1 MKRKKIGERSFW
13 YFLFMLPNLLLY
25 GIFGIFPI
33 ALGIFYSF
41 TDWNGI
47 AKSWKMVGLGN
58 YIKMLHDSRFLRAM
72 RFNLTYTL
80 LLVVIVIALAM
91 ILAVMMD
98 KMKWGKTFFRAV
110 YFIPAVLSLLTVGI
124 IFEKIYGTVLP
135 AMGAYLEIDFLKKN
149 ILASAAT
156 ARYGILITHVWQGVV
171 LPTVLLTAGL
181 QTVPQELTEAAYID
195 GATRWQAF
203 RTITIPFLLPIL
215 SVVLVLVLKD
225 GLMLYDYVYALTS
238 GGPGGATE
246 SITMLVYKQ
255 GFQEMK
261 FSYALAEA
269 VAIAAVMI
277 GISILQTA
285 LAERKK
291 VY

>member
-1 MKRKKIGERSFW
+1 MIRSPVITTASSNGGG
-13 YFLFMLPNLLLY
+13 YETEKNRRAVVLV
-25 GIFGIFPI
+25 FP
-33 ALGIFYSF
+33 FYVAEPAF
-41 TDWNGI
+41 IWTI
-47 AKSWKMVGLGN
+47 WKMVGLGN

-72 RFNLTYTL
+72 RFNITYTI
-80 LLVVIVIALAM
+80 LLVIIVIALAM

-98 KMKWGKTFFRAV
+98 KMKGGKTFFRAV

-135 AMGAYLEIDFLKKN
+135 TMGPYLGIDFLKKN

>member
-1 MKRKKIGERSFW
+1 M
-13 YFLFMLPNLLLY
+13 
-25 GIFGIFPI
+25 
-33 ALGIFYSF
+33 
-41 TDWNGI
+41 
-47 AKSWKMVGLGN
+47 
-58 YIKMLHDSRFLRAM
+58 
-72 RFNLTYTL
+72 
-80 LLVVIVIALAM
+80 
-91 ILAVMMD
+91 
-98 KMKWGKTFFRAV
+98 
-110 YFIPAVLSLLTVGI
+110 
-124 IFEKIYGTVLP
+124 
-135 AMGAYLEIDFLKKN
+135 
-149 ILASAAT
+149 
-156 ARYGILITHVWQGVV
+156 
-171 LPTVLLTAGL
+171 
-181 QTVPQELTEAAYID
+181 
-195 GATRWQAF
+195 
-203 RTITIPFLLPIL
+203 
-215 SVVLVLVLKD
+215 LVLVLKD

>member
-72 RFNLTYTL
+72 RFNITYTL

-135 AMGAYLEIDFLKKN
+135 AMGAYLEIDFLKKKYPCFSSN
-149 ILASAAT
+149 STLWDPDHACVAGSGPSYCAADSRI
-156 ARYGILITHVWQGVV
+156 A
-171 LPTVLLTAGL
+171 
-181 QTVPQELTEAAYID
+181 D
-195 GATRWQAF
+195 GAA
-203 RTITIPFLLPIL
+203 
-215 SVVLVLVLKD
+215 
-225 GLMLYDYVYALTS
+225 
-238 GGPGGATE
+238 
-246 SITMLVYKQ
+246 
-255 GFQEMK
+255 
-261 FSYALAEA
+261 
-269 VAIAAVMI
+269 
-277 GISILQTA
+277 GINGSCI
-285 LAERKK
+285 
-291 VY
+291 Y

>member
-1 MKRKKIGERSFW
+1 MKRKKIGEQSIW

-47 AKSWKMVGLGN
+47 AKSWKIIGIGN
-58 YIKMLHDSRFLRAM
+58 YIKMFHDDRFLRAM
-72 RFNLTYTL
+72 KFNVTYTI
-80 LLVVIVIALAM
+80 LLVIIVISLAM
-91 ILAVMMD
+91 MLAVMMN
-98 KMKWGKTFFRAV
+98 KLKFGKTIFRAV

-135 AMGAYLEIDFLKKN
+135 AMGEYLGIKWLKSN
-149 ILASAAT
+149 ILASAST
-156 ARYGILITHVWQGVV
+156 ARYGILVTHVWQGVV

-195 GATRWQAF
+195 GATRSQAF

-215 SVVLVLVLKD
+215 SVVLVLVIKD

-261 FSYALAEA
+261 FSYALAES
-269 VAIAAVMI
+269 VAIAAIMI
-277 GISILQTA
+277 LISVLQTA
-285 LAERKK
+285 LTERKK

>member
-1 MKRKKIGERSFW
+1 MKRKKIGEQSFW

-33 ALGIFYSF
+33 VLGIFYSF

-72 RFNLTYTL
+72 RFNITYTI
-80 LLVVIVIALAM
+80 LLVIIVIALAM

-98 KMKWGKTFFRAV
+98 KMKGGKTFFRAV

-135 AMGAYLEIDFLKKN
+135 TMGPYLGIDFLKKN

-171 LPTVLLTAGL
+171 LPTVLLT
-181 QTVPQELTEAAYID
+181 AYID